1 MYSPQLLSHF
11 EHPRHV
17 GEIANPDAVVELEN
31 PACGDIL
38 RLTVRMECS
47 HIVEIGFRAK
57 GCVPAMAC
65 ASAMAEM
72 LLGKSLLEIADI
84 REQDILVAVGG
95 VPSASGHAVHLAIAA
110 VTQLLRQLQP

>member
-1 MYSPQLLSHF
+1 MFSPQLLNHF

-17 GEIANPDAVVELEN
+17 GEIAQPDAVVEIEN

-38 RLTVRMECS
+38 RLTVKFEFS

-72 LLGKSLLEIADI
+72 LLGKSLPEIADI
-84 REQDILVAVGG
+84 REQDVLAAVDG
-95 VPSASGHAVHLAIAA
+95 VPSASGHAAHLAMAA